1 MSLNHETQMNANA
14 GPHLPETPQGAFEE
28 AVLSAVDQ
36 GALPEALTS
45 APSTSLGSDPTWA
58 DVDSTLAPFN
68 LQSHDVGGEGD
79 CQFRALAE
87 ALPAQDPPLTHARVR
102 KDVADYLAVHPE
114 LRGWVDNVY
123 TDAQYA
129 QWVEHMRTPGVWGDH
144 LTLHAAAH
152 VYGVTIDVVTNT
164 PVPMRVGPSSDTPPR
179 VILAFLPELH
189 YRVTWP
195 LGEGVMPFTKTLTL
209 AETLYKMHVDKVIWA
224 AGLSGTKAETE
235 ARKRLGRFIKASHDK
250 LFNTSAIVGAM
261 AMKDIMR
268 LLCLCLLQPHLQNP
282 SEAVA
287 ESLERARAAFL
298 IREVK
303 EGDDED
309 EVNELLQ
316 DFDASLELCQ
326 DMHAFA
332 NKDGFLDGWK
342 EMVTNVLMH
351 VLPSMYDDRDET
363 FHCNHGGV
371 LREILVDAH
380 ALSEELRK
388 NADFADDIGS
398 IYELFRNCYGG
409 KGGKELGQFFT
420 PAEATEMMSA
430 LNPFSLS
437 VTPDR
442 PIVLYDPCMG
452 TAGLLTEFNTELRR
466 KGYTTDVRGTEVEP
480 DTAKFACLALTL
492 ASGRLPDD
500 QHVRR
505 ANTFTN
511 VDAAQDVDFIPT
523 NPPFI
528 RCKFKDI
535 REQFV
540 QAYKDKHATGDED
553 NEQEALL
560 EKAAKKLFKAMYPHS
575 TGVGAGLFLQHC
587 VYRLAPNGTCAIVLP
602 DGELFEG
609 QSKGL
614 RALRKWLLE
623 KVNVSRIVKLP
634 GGVFPNAAVKTNIVY
649 FRKDG
654 KTRSVEYLQSN
665 KECTRVTKLF
675 DVPIATIEA
684 NEWSLDDR
692 AYAESTQQGYTGG
705 NAAVPMVA
713 LGDVVTKVR
722 SGKTNSTSISNTGE
736 YPFYG
741 CTAVVPTG
749 THQSYDFE
757 GDTYFL
763 FAKSGGNAKTP
774 ISSTLGIGKFHLVH
788 GPSAGNVAI
797 HQYVIRDSYKSQVTY
812 HYLNSLFRCY
822 LPNIQRLAHYTT
834 GNGNINITKLHALR
848 IPLPSLDHQQRIA
861 TELQGIFDHKATL
874 EAAIEA
880 AKYEQGLHRQFASH
894 RECVPLFEGAPMVEL
909 GDVCD
914 IRYGTRITK
923 RDAIPGTYPVFGGGG
938 QTFTTNTFNREGT
951 SLVISRFGVSPH
963 CVRVLEIPFFLNDSG
978 LTLHPVQEQSLRLNY
993 LCVLMK
999 TLETQVFRCA
1009 SGAAQA
1015 NLTLSKFKSL
1025 RIPLPSLDNQ
1035 AAYVALM
1042 DKKEQA
1048 IVALDADIAR
1058 LRERIAQCDE
1068 LAQNLVAKACA
1079 EA

>member
-1 MSLNHETQMNANA
+1 MT
-14 GPHLPETPQGAFEE
+14 
-28 AVLSAVDQ
+28 
-36 GALPEALTS
+36 
-45 APSTSLGSDPTWA
+45 
-58 DVDSTLAPFN
+58 
-68 LQSHDVGGEGD
+68 
-79 CQFRALAE
+79 
-87 ALPAQDPPLTHARVR
+87 
-102 KDVADYLAVHPE
+102 
-114 LRGWVDNVY
+114 
-123 TDAQYA
+123 
-129 QWVEHMRTPGVWGDH
+129 
-144 LTLHAAAH
+144 
-152 VYGVTIDVVTNT
+152 
-164 PVPMRVGPSSDTPPR
+164 
-179 VILAFLPELH
+179 
-189 YRVTWP
+189 
-195 LGEGVMPFTKTLTL
+195 
-209 AETLYKMHVDKVIWA
+209 
-224 AGLSGTKAETE
+224 
-235 ARKRLGRFIKASHDK
+235 
-250 LFNTSAIVGAM
+250 
-261 AMKDIMR
+261 
-268 LLCLCLLQPHLQNP
+268 
-282 SEAVA
+282 

-298 IREVK
+298 IREG
-303 EGDDED
+303 EDGDGE
-309 EVNELLQ
+309 EQVNELLQ
-316 DFDASLELCQ
+316 EFNASLELCQ

-351 VLPSMYDDRDET
+351 LLPSMYDDRDET

-437 VTPDR
+437 DVTPDR

-466 KGYTTDVRGTEVEP
+466 KGYVTDVRGTEVEP

-540 QAYKDKHATGDED
+540 QAYKDKHATGEED

-587 VYRLAPNGTCAIVLP
+587 VYRLAPNGSCAIVLP

-623 KVNVSRIVKLP
+623 TVNVSRIVKLP
-634 GGVFPNAAVKTNIVY
+634 GGVFPNAGVKTNIVY

-665 KECTRVTKLF
+665 KECTRVTTLF

-713 LGDVVTKVR
+713 LGDVVTFKKGSMLR
-722 SGKTNSTSISNTGE
+722 KCE
-736 YPFYG
+736 F
-741 CTAVVPTG
+741 VVGNVPVIGGGRNPTG
-749 THQSYDFE
+749 MHNVSNRPQGTIVVSSSGSYAGYVNRYSTAIWASDCFSVHPDQSKLSNDFRYSWLTTQQE
-757 GDTYFL
+757 FL
-763 FAKSGGNAKTP
+763 Y
-774 ISSTLGIGKFHLVH
+774 TLR
-788 GPSAGNVAI
+788 PASAGQP
-797 HQYVIRDSYKSQVTY
+797 H
-812 HYLNSLFRCY
+812 
-822 LPNIQRLAHYTT
+822 
-834 GNGNINITKLHALR
+834 
-848 IPLPSLDHQQRIA
+848 
-861 TELQGIFDHKATL
+861 
-874 EAAIEA
+874 
-880 AKYEQGLHRQFASH
+880 
-894 RECVPLFEGAPMVEL
+894 M
-909 GDVCD
+909 
-914 IRYGTRITK
+914 
-923 RDAIPGTYPVFGGGG
+923 YPHNF
-938 QTFTTNTFNREGT
+938 
-951 SLVISRFGVSPH
+951 
-963 CVRVLEIPFFLNDSG
+963 
-978 LTLHPVQEQSLRLNY
+978 
-993 LCVLMK
+993 K
-999 TLETQVFRCA
+999 T
-1009 SGAAQA
+1009 
-1015 NLTLSKFKSL
+1015 L

-1048 IVALDADIAR
+1048 IAALDADIAR